1 MNKRNNTASNT
12 IDMSVSSSTSVS
24 HYLYTD
30 VYELFLGKVAVYD
43 LRKKGVSIN
52 IIQAIELVMVV

>member
-1 MNKRNNTASNT
+1 
-12 IDMSVSSSTSVS
+12 MSVSSSTSVS